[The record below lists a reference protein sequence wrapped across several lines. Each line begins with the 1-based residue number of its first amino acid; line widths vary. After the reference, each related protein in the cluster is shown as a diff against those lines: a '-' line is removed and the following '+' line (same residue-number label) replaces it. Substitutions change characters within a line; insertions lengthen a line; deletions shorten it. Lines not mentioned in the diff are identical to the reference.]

1 MSSQL
6 KIKNKEIIDMM
17 IKFEQGEDY
26 DDEYVN
32 YLTGKEEEEME
43 KKKKKLEKKNKK
55 LKREEKELNDES
67 IFKMMVKFEQ
77 GEDYDGDYVNYLSKK
92 EEEEEESSDDE
103 VEIGSAEWFENYE
116 KG

>member
-1 MSSQL
+1 
-6 KIKNKEIIDMM
+6 
-17 IKFEQGEDY
+17 
-26 DDEYVN
+26 
-32 YLTGKEEEEME
+32 ME

-77 GEDYDGDYVNYLSKK
+77 GEDYDGDYINYLSKK

-103 VEIGSAEWFENYE
+103 VEIGSAEWFENYGINSYME
-116 KG
+116 FLQKEDDDDSESIIKNLN